1 MGILSV
7 NHQNLL
13 CDISHYSAKYLFP
26 PINISNFSLSFDKCL
41 VAATP
46 SKCAFHIV
54 SIHRGALLL
63 PPCKCTVWPVGGRII
78 DNRQIDNL
86 QIDKLQIDNR
96 QIDNQNLQIDNQ
108 HITFFRAFSDM
119 NRTMADLLYSIMF
132 SRASYSGILF

>member
-1 MGILSV
+1 MTAPKQICCHKIEFQKNV
-7 NHQNLL
+7 
-13 CDISHYSAKYLFP
+13 P
-26 PINISNFSLSFDKCL
+26 
-41 VAATP
+41 
-46 SKCAFHIV
+46 
-54 SIHRGALLL
+54 
-63 PPCKCTVWPVGGRII
+63 GGRII
-78 DNRQIDNL
+78 DNLQIENL